1 MEIIYSAERGND
13 MKYIEVVLWKNG
25 KVSVYYKNSLS
36 LAAKSHYSSMS
47 NISLDRIDRSLV
59 FNERGLCIFDGK
71 RKEMKIL

>member
-1 MEIIYSAERGND
+1 

-47 NISLDRIDRSLV
+47 NIVFNQIDRSLV
-59 FNERGLCIFDGK
+59 FNDLGLCIFDRK
-71 RKEMKIL
+71 RNVS